1 MTCRRAAAASTAGYK
16 RHMRADEP
24 ICDICQ
30 TAARAYWR
38 AHSTSTRYVTV
49 RVDGHNR
56 GGAPLLILDII
67 EANQPITTQ
76 ELAAFVDKSLS
87 TIRRAMYRLIDA
99 SEIVKT
105 GASLTLP
112 EQGDLT

>member
-1 MTCRRAAAASTAGYK
+1 MSCSPLPASKAGYQRHLRAGETVCEACRR
-16 RHMRADEP
+16 E
-24 ICDICQ
+24 
-30 TAARAYWR
+30 ARIYWR
-38 AHSTSTRYVTV
+38 THPSQPRRV
-49 RVDGHNR
+49 RVDGHNP

-67 EANQPITTQ
+67 EANQPITPT

-112 EQGDLT
+112 DQGDPT